1 MSKSQANTDEPVL
14 SRPARKK
21 TLTRV
26 QLFLEAYRTTA
37 SVAAA
42 AQIAG
47 ISRRMHY
54 RKLETDE
61 GYQKA
66 FSVAK
71 EEVSDVIE
79 GELFRRAV
87 HGEKEPVYYKGKK
100 VAAIL
105 RKSDPLLMFI
115 ARGAMPDKYREHTSI
130 EHSGSID
137 LVERLQA
144 ARKRVIEM
152 RDTRAGWADSAT
164 RGWAES
170 GPEMSHGRPCAK

>member
-1 MSKSQANTDEPVL
+1 MSEPQANGEDPIL

-21 TLTRV
+21 TLNRV

-47 ISRRMHY
+47 IDRRTHY
-54 RKLETDE
+54 RKLGTDE
-61 GYQKA
+61 SYQKA
-66 FSVAK
+66 FRVAQ

-87 HGEKEPVYYKGKK
+87 HGEKEPVYYKGKR
-100 VAAIL
+100 VGAIL

-115 ARGAMPDKYREHTSI
+115 ARGAMPEKYREHTSI
-130 EHSGSID
+130 EHSGSVD
-137 LVERLQA
+137 LVQILEAQQRVVRMKERDAGHQA
-144 ARKRVIEM
+144 TGTA
-152 RDTRAGWADSAT
+152 
-164 RGWAES
+164 
-170 GPEMSHGRPCAK
+170 